1 VSVRKRS
8 LIALAAACLLGCGSD
23 GKAREPAHRLLVVGW
38 DGATFRMID
47 PLLRAGRLP
56 HLASMLDRGASAR
69 LESTAVPISSA
80 AWTGMVTGKNPA
92 QTGVFSFF
100 EPIEGSYDV
109 SVIGSRSN
117 RATPI
122 WRTLTRRGLTSVI
135 FGVPVTYPPEPIRG
149 TLVAGMLSPDE
160 ADFAW
165 PLAYSETL
173 RARGFAP
180 DLGMWRREQPILDP
194 AVVER
199 QLALKQEILLE
210 LLGRENWDLAWIVF
224 KSLDVLSHQAFDG
237 GLNGRVAALCE
248 RLDSILG
255 VLLENVGPD
264 VNVLVVS
271 DHGFNAY
278 PVRFH
283 SNSWMIREG
292 FSVLTGGRGASPA
305 GPMPLAEGRARAHK
319 LRMEEFD
326 SSRTRA
332 FSTTSEGNFGSL
344 RLNLAGRE
352 PRGAVAPEAAQATL
366 DEITARLGELR
377 LPNGTPLVSRVWRSG
392 DLYPGRYGELLPDIL
407 FEVDPSVAVVHDG
420 RGPVLQDLGGSV
432 FPDHDRQ
439 GILIAAGPDI
449 ARDAA
454 RFQASVFDVAPTALH
469 LLGLPIY
476 DDLSGVV
483 RAELLRAPA
492 PARKVSESQDPPD
505 DPALRTFLESGSELS
520 ASEIEQLER
529 RLSATGYVK

>member
-1 VSVRKRS
+1 MRGRS
-8 LIALAAACLLGCGSD
+8 LIALGAACCLGCGSD
-23 GKAREPAHRLLVVGW
+23 GKVHVPEHRLLVVGW
-38 DGATFRMID
+38 DGATYRMID

-56 HLASMLDRGASAR
+56 HLASLIERGVSAH
-69 LESTAVPISSA
+69 LESTVVPISSA

-100 EPIEGSYDV
+100 EPVEGSYEV
-109 SVIGSRSN
+109 RVISSRSN

-165 PLAYSETL
+165 PPAYAGTL

-210 LLGRENWDLAWIVF
+210 LLAREDWSLAWIVF

-237 GLNGRVAALCE
+237 RVDGRVATLYE

-255 VLLENVGPD
+255 ALLEELGTD

-283 SNSWMIREG
+283 LNSWMIREG
-292 FSVLTGGRGASPA
+292 FSVLAGGRVASPT

-332 FSTTSEGNFGSL
+332 YSTTSEGNFGSL

-352 PRGAVAPEAAQATL
+352 PRGAVARDTAQATL
-366 DEITARLGELR
+366 EEITARLGELR
-377 LPNGTPLVSRVWRSG
+377 LPNAAPLVRRVWRSG
-392 DLYPGRYGELLPDIL
+392 ELYRGRYGELLPDLL

-420 RGPVLQDLGGSV
+420 RGPVLQDLEGGV
-432 FPDHDRQ
+432 FPDHDRH

-454 RFQASVFDVAPTALH
+454 RSQASVFDVAPTALH

-483 RAELLRAPA
+483 RAELLRANA
-492 PARKVSESQDPPD
+492 KVRKISESRDPPD
-505 DPALRTFLESGSELS
+505 DPLLRAFLESGSELS
-520 ASEIEQLER
+520 ADEIEQLER